1 MSDANELR
9 DLADRARRARREWEK
24 SYATLDLVTL
34 ADLAERWGIART
46 TITEHA
52 DRDDFPEPV
61 ATFGRSWVWLGAEV
75 ELWRATPRPAGR
87 PPLRAK

>member
-1 MSDANELR
+1 MSNANELR
-9 DLADRARRARREWEK
+9 DLADRAMRARREWQK
-24 SYATLDLVTL
+24 SHATLDLVTL

-52 DRDDFPEPV
+52 GRDDFPEPV
-61 ATFGRSWVWLGAEV
+61 AMFGRSFVWLADEA

-87 PPLRAK
+87 PPGQRL